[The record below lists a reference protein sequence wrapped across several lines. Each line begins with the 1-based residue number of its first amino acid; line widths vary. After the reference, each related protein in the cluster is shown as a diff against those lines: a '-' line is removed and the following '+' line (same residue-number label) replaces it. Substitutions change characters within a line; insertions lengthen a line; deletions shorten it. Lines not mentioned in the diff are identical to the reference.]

1 MIATSAGSA
10 WFRSAGMMRSVVRI
24 AAIAALSLAAACGSQ
39 KSGGEASAP
48 DWKRATAYYYTGT
61 KITAENAAQL
71 GVAWEFNDFVVRGRT
86 HRGVESTPIVVD
98 GTMYFTG
105 PWSVVYA
112 LDAKTGAQKWQ
123 YDPEVDGQ
131 FARRTC
137 CDAVNRG
144 VDVADGVVY
153 VATLDGYLAAVD
165 AASGKELWKTDTITD
180 RTRSYAITGAPRV
193 SGKTV
198 VIGNGG
204 AEMGVRGYA
213 SAYDRKTGK
222 LVWRFFTVPGA
233 GPDEHPEVTE
243 ARKTWS
249 PKSRWDLGGG
259 GTVWDSIV
267 YDPDTNI
274 VYLGTGNGM
283 PHPLWSRSP
292 GGGDNLYLSSIVAV
306 NADTGRKVWHYQTT
320 PEDSWDYTATQN
332 MILADI
338 EFGGKPRK
346 VIMQAPKNGFFY
358 VLDRVTGE
366 LLSAEK
372 FTTVTWAER
381 VDLKTGRPVITAQS
395 DYSKETKLV
404 WPSEAGGHN
413 WPPMAYSEKTGLVY
427 IPVLQAPMTFQM
439 YDQPYKPY
447 SGIQG
452 SIASFPAF
460 GAFGKG
466 GANSEDAFPGQPKPR
481 FDAVLTAWN
490 PKTGKIAWT
499 SSELPFWS
507 GGVMATAS
515 GLVMQGSADGYL
527 TVYDG
532 VSGKVLHRINVGTGI
547 MAAPMSYEI
556 DGEQYVAVNAG
567 FGGALNVAY
576 PPGAVAAERENRERL
591 IVFKVGGKPP
601 ELPPLRE
608 TIAFTEAPAQYRG
621 DAEAVKRGGAL
632 YGAYCGRCHGGKDG
646 MGGYPNLWKMVPET
660 HDAFDAIV
668 LEGAFVDAGMAGFA
682 DILSKADARDIHAFL
697 AEPAPSQS
705 KHSGLH

>member
-1 MIATSAGSA
+1 MIATRAGSA
-10 WFRSAGMMRSVVRI
+10 WVRSAKMMTSAVRI
-24 AAIAALSLAAACGSQ
+24 TAIVALSLAAACGAQ
-39 KSGGEASAP
+39 KSGGEASTP

-61 KITAENAAQL
+61 KINAENAAQL

-165 AASGKELWKTDTITD
+165 AATGKELWKVDTITD

-233 GPDEHPEVTE
+233 GPDEHPEVAE

-249 PKSRWDLGGG
+249 KDSRWDLGGG

-332 MILADI
+332 MVLADI

-381 VDLKTGRPVITAQS
+381 VDLKTGRPVITEQS

-466 GANSEDAFPGQPKPR
+466 GANSEEAFPGQPKPR

-591 IVFKVGGKPP
+591 IVFKIGGKAP

-608 TIAFTEAPAQYRG
+608 KIAFTDPPAQYRG

-646 MGGYPNLWKMVPET
+646 MGGYPNLWKMAPET

-668 LEGAFVDAGMAGFA
+668 LEGVFVDAGMAGFA
-682 DILSKADARDIHAFL
+682 DILSKKDARDIHAFL